1 MFVQTT
7 YHNLH
12 SLQTRAVPRLFSSL
26 KARPSLP
33 VSSHLPHRTI
43 SLLSFQHF
51 TSSISLQP
59 LATVSVFATAL
70 ALLNS
75 NRNHL
80 SCEDVLTPPPSSSQD
95 SVPPESILSIQKLSF
110 GAVSGV
116 CVGIFIRKGLR
127 LIGFLC
133 GASFVFL
140 QVDPYLH
147 LILPSNLILHS
158 LMRI

>member
-147 LILPSNLILHS
+147 LILPSNLILQS